1 MQSMNITEA
10 IAKRHSCRSFTGAA
24 LPENVAEELKK
35 RIASVDRLML
45 IDGSNGRV
53 GTYGIVSGSVCSIAL
68 AGNADSP
75 EFMKTA
81 GDAEEIVLWLTEQGI
96 GSVWLGGTFKVSGV
110 DEHIPAV
117 VAMGVPAK
125 KMRLVDR
132 IMHRAVSSN
141 TRKPF
146 DELFKAS
153 AGGFGSYR
161 EPLEMMRLAPSA
173 KNAQSWRAYVDGD
186 TVHFYSTTHD
196 RYTYIDM
203 GIALRHF
210 SLTAP
215 AGVFVNAAS
224 APTPFSSVRYIT
236 SWKKK

>member
-1 MQSMNITEA
+1 MESMNISEA
-10 IAKRHSCRSFTGAA
+10 IRKRHSCRSFTGEA
-24 LPENVAEELKK
+24 LPEDVADGLKK
-35 RIASVDRLML
+35 RIASADGLML

-68 AGNADSP
+68 VGDAGSP

-81 GDAEEIVLWLTEQGI
+81 GVAEEIVLWLTDQGI

-110 DEHIPAV
+110 NKP
-117 VAMGVPAK
+117 VPAIVALGMPARR
-125 KMRLVDR
+125 MRLIDR

-146 DELFKAS
+146 DELFKS
-153 AGGFGSYR
+153 TSGGFGSYR

-173 KNAQSWRAYVDGD
+173 KNAQPWRAYVDGD
-186 TVHFYSTTHD
+186 TVHFYSTTND

-215 AGVFVNAAS
+215 AGVFVDDTS

-236 SWKKK
+236 SWKNK

>member
-1 MQSMNITEA
+1 MNISEA
-10 IAKRHSCRSFTGAA
+10 IGKRHSCRSFTGEA
-24 LPENVAEELKK
+24 LPEDIADGLRK
-35 RIASVDRLML
+35 RITSADGLML

-68 AGNADSP
+68 VGDAGSP
-75 EFMKTA
+75 ELMKTA
-81 GDAEEIVLWLTEQGI
+81 GDAEEIVLWLTARGV

-110 DEHIPAV
+110 NDHVPAV
-117 VAMGVPAK
+117 VALGVPAK

-146 DELFKAS
+146 DELFKS
-153 AGGFGSYR
+153 TSGGFGSYR

-173 KNAQSWRAYVDGD
+173 KNAQPWRAYVDDD
-186 TVHFYSTTHD
+186 TVHFYSTTND

-215 AGVFVNAAS
+215 AGVFVNDASDLAPFPAA
-224 APTPFSSVRYIT
+224 RYIT

>member
-1 MQSMNITEA
+1 MESMNISEA
-10 IAKRHSCRSFTGAA
+10 IRKRHSCRSFTGEA
-24 LPENVAEELKK
+24 LPEDVADGLRK
-35 RIASVDRLML
+35 RIASADGLML

-68 AGNADSP
+68 VGDAGSP

-81 GDAEEIVLWLTEQGI
+81 GDAEEIVLWLTEHGV

-110 DEHIPAV
+110 NKP
-117 VAMGVPAK
+117 VPAIVALGMPARR
-125 KMRLVDR
+125 MRLIDR

-146 DELFKAS
+146 DELFKS
-153 AGGFGSYR
+153 MSGGFGSYR

-173 KNAQSWRAYVDGD
+173 KNAQPWRAYVDGD

-210 SLTAP
+210 TLTTP
-215 AGVFVNAAS
+215 AGVFVNDAS
-224 APTPFSSVRYIT
+224 APAPFPSARYIT

>member
-1 MQSMNITEA
+1 MESMNISEA
-10 IAKRHSCRSFTGAA
+10 IGKRHSCRSFTGEAM
-24 LPENVAEELKK
+24 PEDITEELKR
-35 RIASVDRLML
+35 RITSADGLML
-45 IDGSNGRV
+45 IDGTNGRV

-68 AGNADSP
+68 AGDGTKP

-110 DEHIPAV
+110 NDSIPAV
-117 VAMGVPAK
+117 VALGVPAK

-141 TRKPF
+141 TRKTF
-146 DELFKAS
+146 DALFKFTL
-153 AGGFGSYR
+153 GGFGAYR

-173 KNAQSWRAYVDGD
+173 KNAQPWRAYVDGD
-186 TVHFYSTTHD
+186 TVHFYSMTND

-215 AGVFVNAAS
+215 AGVFVNDAS
-224 APTPFSSVRYIT
+224 APAPFPSARYIT

>member
-1 MQSMNITEA
+1 MESMNISEA
-10 IAKRHSCRSFTGAA
+10 IRKRHSCRSFTGEA
-24 LPENVAEELKK
+24 LPEDVADGLKK
-35 RIASVDRLML
+35 RIASADGLML

-68 AGNADSP
+68 AGDATKP

-110 DEHIPAV
+110 NDSISAV
-117 VAMGVPAK
+117 VALGVPAN

-141 TRKPF
+141 NRKPF
-146 DELFKAS
+146 DELFKS
-153 AGGFGSYR
+153 TSGGFGSYR

-173 KNAQSWRAYVDGD
+173 KNAQPWRAYVDDD
-186 TVHFYSTTHD
+186 TVHFYSTTND

-224 APTPFSSVRYIT
+224 VPTPFSSVRYIT

>member
-1 MQSMNITEA
+1 MESMNISEA
-10 IAKRHSCRSFTGAA
+10 IGKRHSCRSFTGEAM
-24 LPENVAEELKK
+24 PEDIADGLKK
-35 RIASVDRLML
+35 RIASADGLML

-53 GTYGIVSGSVCSIAL
+53 GTYGLVSGSVCSIAL
-68 AGNADSP
+68 VGDGTKP

-110 DEHIPAV
+110 EEHIPAV
-117 VAMGVPAK
+117 IALGVPAK

-132 IMHRAVSSN
+132 IMHRAISSD

-153 AGGFGSYR
+153 AGGFGEYR

-173 KNAQSWRAYVDGD
+173 KNVQPWRAYVDGD
-186 TVHFYSTTHD
+186 TVHFYSTTD
-196 RYTYIDM
+196 NRYTYIDM